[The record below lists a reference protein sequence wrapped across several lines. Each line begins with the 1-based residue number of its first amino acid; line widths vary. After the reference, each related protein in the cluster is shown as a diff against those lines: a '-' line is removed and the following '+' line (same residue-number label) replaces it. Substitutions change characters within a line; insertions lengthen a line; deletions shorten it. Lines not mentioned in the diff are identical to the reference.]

1 MAKVQPQTLAVLA
14 LLGGGVALLAFSR
27 RTGVSTTRPTSKES
41 GQGYQIPPLGES
53 MNILGEGDIPS
64 HDYAGIPQGLG
75 VNLEPEELE

>member
-1 MAKVQPQTLAVLA
+1 MVKVQPQTLAALA
-14 LLGGGVALLAFSR
+14 LLGGGVALLVLSR
-27 RTGVSTTRPTSKES
+27 RSSSNGTSTGPV
-41 GQGYQIPPLGES
+41 PPLGEA

>member
-14 LLGGGVALLAFSR
+14 LLGGGVALLALSR
-27 RTGVSTTRPTSKES
+27 KSTQAQPNTGS
-41 GQGYQIPPLGES
+41 IPPLGEA